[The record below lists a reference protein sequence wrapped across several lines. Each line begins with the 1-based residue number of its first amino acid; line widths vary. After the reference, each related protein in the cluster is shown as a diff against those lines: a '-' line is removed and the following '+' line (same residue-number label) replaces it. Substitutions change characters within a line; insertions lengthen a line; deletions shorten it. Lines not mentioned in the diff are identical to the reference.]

1 MAIDAVNKN
10 ETILKDYEMKLLALD
25 GQCSGDMVLKAFIDY
40 IRLPHFNRMV
50 GILGN
55 FLLISFAIFI
65 SNQNMKLINLILD
78 FNELSGTPEYCILIK

>member
-25 GQCSGDMVLKAFIDY
+25 GQCSGDMVLKAYIDY

-55 FLLISFAIFI
+55 
-65 SNQNMKLINLILD
+65 IL
-78 FNELSGTPEYCILIK
+78 

>member
-1 MAIDAVNKN
+1 MWLSTILAADMAIDAVNKN

-40 IRLPHFNRMV
+40 VRLPHFNRMV

-55 FLLISFAIFI
+55 IEWTL
-65 SNQNMKLINLILD
+65 QYH
-78 FNELSGTPEYCILIK
+78 E